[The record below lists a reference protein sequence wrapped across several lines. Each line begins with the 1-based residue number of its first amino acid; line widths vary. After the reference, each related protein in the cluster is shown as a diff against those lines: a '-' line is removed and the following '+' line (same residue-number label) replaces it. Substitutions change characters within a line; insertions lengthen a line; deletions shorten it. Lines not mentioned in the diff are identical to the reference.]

1 MYALLN
7 ILAATT
13 TTTHSSHKSS
23 TSSYTLIFIVLVFGA
38 IYFLFIRPRQQRL
51 RQQQTQA
58 RQISIGDEVVSAG
71 GIYGRV
77 VAIDN
82 DVAEVEVSPGVVMTF
97 LRRSISARPSTP
109 TPNPGPDRPGRGG
122 RGGAPATGN
131 NAGPAPADEPW
142 PAEQNPAPTPR
153 DDEGPGDPTDQP
165 H

>member
-1 MYALLN
+1 MHTLTD

-23 TSSYTLIFIVLVFGA
+23 ASSYTLIFIVLVFGA

-58 RQISIGDEVVSAG
+58 REISIGDEVVSAG

-97 LRRSISARPSTP
+97 LRRSISARPTTP
-109 TPNPGPDRPGRGG
+109 PDNPGPGRSGRRGG
-122 RGGAPATGN
+122 GASGN
-131 NAGPAPADEPW
+131 SAGAAPDAEPR
-142 PAEQNPAPTPR
+142 PPEQDPAPTPG
-153 DDEGPGDPTDQP
+153 DEEGPGDPTDQR

>member
-1 MYALLN
+1 MPALID

-23 TSSYTLIFIVLVFGA
+23 ASSYTLIFIVLVFGA

-58 RQISIGDEVVSAG
+58 REISIGDEVVSAG

-109 TPNPGPDRPGRGG
+109 TPNSGPDRPGRGTAG
-122 RGGAPATGN
+122 VSGN
-131 NAGPAPADEPW
+131 NAGGAPADEPW
-142 PAEQNPAPTPR
+142 SPEQDPAPTPG

>member
-23 TSSYTLIFIVLVFGA
+23 ASSYTLIFIVLVFGA

-97 LRRSISARPSTP
+97 LRRSISARPTNP
-109 TPNPGPDRPGRGG
+109 PANPGPQRPGLFG
-122 RGGAPATGN
+122 RGVTGN
-131 NAGPAPADEPW
+131 RASAAPEDEP
-142 PAEQNPAPTPR
+142 PSPEQDPAPTPR

>member
-13 TTTHSSHKSS
+13 TTTHSSHRSS
-23 TSSYTLIFIVLVFGA
+23 ASNYTLIFIVLVFGA

-51 RQQQTQA
+51 RQQQSQA
-58 RQISIGDEVVSAG
+58 RQIAIGDEVVSAG

-97 LRRSISARPSTP
+97 LRRSISARPTTP
-109 TPNPGPDRPGRGG
+109 PAGPASDRPGR
-122 RGGAPATGN
+122 RGFGARAS
-131 NAGPAPADEPW
+131 NAVAAPADEPG
-142 PAEQNPAPTPR
+142 PVEQDPAPTAGE
-153 DDEGPGDPTDQP
+153 DEGPGESTDQR

>member
-7 ILAATT
+7 ILAATS
-13 TTTHSSHKSS
+13 TTTHPSHKSS
-23 TSSYTLIFIVLVFGA
+23 ASSYTLIFIVLVFGA

-58 RQISIGDEVVSAG
+58 REIAIGDEVVSAG

-97 LRRSISARPSTP
+97 LRRSISARPTAP
-109 TPNPGPDRPGRGG
+109 PANPGPGRTGRSRGG
-122 RGGAPATGN
+122 LFGN
-131 NAGPAPADEPW
+131 NASAAPADDDRP
-142 PAEQNPAPTPR
+142 PEQNPAPTPG
-153 DDEGPGDPTDQP
+153 DEEGPGDPTDQRP
-165 H
+165 